1 MADDFIPWWV
11 PDDHPLRQPAPL
23 PTVFRDPSTGRFTAE
38 PHDDESTESAPP
50 EDAAAAATDGVARD
64 ERGDHNGEGSL
75 QQSANRPP
83 KMPLSKV
90 ATDRGNFRIGK

>member
-1 MADDFIPWWV
+1 MKAPKAHRPKMPPQPPPMASPGTNGGII
-11 PDDHPLRQPAPL
+11 
-23 PTVFRDPSTGRFTAE
+23 TAKG
-38 PHDDESTESAPP
+38 P
-50 EDAAAAATDGVARD
+50 
-64 ERGDHNGEGSL
+64 L